1 MDLVQRL
8 KLLSVLSSCCS
19 QLHIQT
25 VVLVRPAA
33 EGNTW
38 NMCSDVKCAC
48 RWGRVNRAGTRHKW
62 EICLLITISEWI
74 SAAQQNI
81 WTWTLTT
88 FMLIKWIRTKL
99 EVSVQNRGWIIK
111 HVSDTK
117 LYVSLTCDC
126 RCSENQ
132 NHLVTVRTAVGFC
145 TAVHQ
150 TNRWALWSLLLVV
163 WLIGLEGFQ
172 NQKWPDWIF
181 KKAAAWRRSCSSSW
195 WVL

>member
-48 RWGRVNRAGTRHKW
+48 HWGRVNRAGTRHKW

-99 EVSVQNRGWIIK
+99 EVSVQNHRAE
-111 HVSDTK
+111 
-117 LYVSLTCDC
+117 SLNMSQIPNCIFH
-126 RCSENQ
+126 S
-132 NHLVTVRTAVGFC
+132 HVTVGVLKTRITSSLSEPLCVSVLQCTRRTDGPSEVC
-145 TAVHQ
+145 C
-150 TNRWALWSLLLVV
+150 L
-163 WLIGLEGFQ
+163 
-172 NQKWPDWIF
+172 
-181 KKAAAWRRSCSSSW
+181 SSG
-195 WVL
+195 